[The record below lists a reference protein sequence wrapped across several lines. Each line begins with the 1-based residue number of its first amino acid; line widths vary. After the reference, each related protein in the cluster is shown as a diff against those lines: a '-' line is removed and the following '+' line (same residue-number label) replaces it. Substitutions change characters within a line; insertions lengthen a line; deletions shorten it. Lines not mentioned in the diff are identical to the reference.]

1 MSLNL
6 SNAKRRNVAPSPRG
20 MAVSL
25 PSPIKYQSKRQS
37 KNQAPGNAVRAFSKT
52 LMGCLAL
59 ALLCVTG
66 AVSAQEPVVVSSKID
81 TEGGVLGQMIL
92 QRLESGGIPVENRLQ
107 LGSTSIVRSAIKAG
121 EIDLYPEYTGNAAFF
136 YDKADSQVWKNA
148 AKAYEKAAE
157 LDREAEGIVWL
168 TPANAN
174 NTWAMSVRGDVAEKN
189 NLKTLEDLADY
200 INAGKPFKFAASAE
214 FVESASALPAFQEAY
229 GFKLTSDQLLILSGG
244 NTAATLRAAAINS
257 NNVNGAMAYG
267 TDGGLNALGLKVMQD
282 TKGVQPVYQ
291 PTPIIRASVLKTYPK
306 IRPLLKPVF
315 ESLDLETLQ
324 ELNAKVAVEGAPAD
338 AVARDYL
345 ESLSLD

>member
-1 MSLNL
+1 MSL
-6 SNAKRRNVAPSPRG
+6 SNPRKCRVKCQYEDPVPNRAHG
-20 MAVSL
+20 AISQSL
-25 PSPIKYQSKRQS
+25 AR
-37 KNQAPGNAVRAFSKT
+37 
-52 LMGCLAL
+52 CLVF
-59 ALLCVTG
+59 ALLCVSGT
-66 AVSAQEPVVVSSKID
+66 VSAQDPVVVSSKID

-92 QRLESGGIPVENRLQ
+92 QRLESEGLPVENRLQ

-121 EIDLYPEYTGNAAFF
+121 EIDIYPEYTGNAAFF
-136 YDKADSQVWKNA
+136 YDKADSPVWKDA
-148 AKAYEKAAE
+148 AKAYDMAAE
-157 LDREAEGIVWL
+157 LDRKAENIVWL

-174 NTWAMSVRGDVAEKN
+174 NTWAMSVRGDLAEEN
-189 NLKTLEDLADY
+189 SLNTLEDLADY

-214 FVESASALPAFQEAY
+214 FVDSASALPAFQKAY

-244 NTAATLRAAAINS
+244 NTAATLRAAAIKS

-291 PTPIIRASVLKTYPK
+291 PTPIIRASVLKAYPK
-306 IRPLLKPVF
+306 IRSLLKPVF

-324 ELNAKVAVEGAPAD
+324 ELNAKVAVQGAPAE
-338 AVARDYL
+338 AVAQDYL